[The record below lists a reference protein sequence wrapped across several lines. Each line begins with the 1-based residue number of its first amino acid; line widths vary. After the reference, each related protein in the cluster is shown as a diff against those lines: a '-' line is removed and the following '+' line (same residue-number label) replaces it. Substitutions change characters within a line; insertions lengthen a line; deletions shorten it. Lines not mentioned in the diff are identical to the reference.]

1 MTRWFRFYDDAL
13 NDPKILKLSDKSYRI
28 WTQLLCA
35 ASKNDGRLP
44 LFEDLAIML
53 RMKPEKLQPELE
65 KLITAGLIDHDDI
78 GMRPHN
84 WNARQ
89 FKSDVSTERVK
100 RFRNAQHTVSET
112 PPDTDTDTDTE
123 AEKKEDSSLR
133 SLPPKSKKIPLPDDW
148 QVSETGHAYAV
159 SRGMP
164 SSKVPLEAERF
175 KNHSQSKG
183 RLFAGQRG
191 IEAAWRNWATSP
203 FQTAGPQ
210 KSIKETKQQR
220 WDDAY
225 QDLKH
230 AADRIREGGEGNGT
244 VIGILPPIA
253 SQ

>member
-35 ASKNDGRLP
+35 ASKNNGLLP

-53 RMKPEKLQPELE
+53 RMKAEKLQPELE

-112 PPDTDTDTDTE
+112 PPETE
-123 AEKKEDSSLR
+123 QIQNRTEQKEDSSLR
-133 SLPPKSKKIPLPDDW
+133 SRAPKKNKIPLPESQQISDA
-148 QVSETGHAYAV
+148 GHSFAIAN
-159 SRGMP
+159 GIQP
-164 SSKVPLEAERF
+164 SKVPFVWERF
-175 KNHSQSKG
+175 KNHAAQNA

-191 IEAAWRNWATSP
+191 IEAAWRNWVTSP
-203 FQTAGPQ
+203 YQTAGPQ
-210 KSIKETKQQR
+210 KSLKEIKGTDHYEAFQE
-220 WDDAY
+220 
-225 QDLKH
+225 LKH
-230 AADRIREGGEGNGT
+230 GNRIRESGEGNGT
-244 VIGILPPIA
+244 LIGLLPPIT